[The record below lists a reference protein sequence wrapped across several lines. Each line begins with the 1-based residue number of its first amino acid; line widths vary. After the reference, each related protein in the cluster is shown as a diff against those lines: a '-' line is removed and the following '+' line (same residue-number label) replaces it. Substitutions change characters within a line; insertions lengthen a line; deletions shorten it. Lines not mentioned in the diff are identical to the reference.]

1 MHKQLIKLK
10 PRPLHK
16 NNKHSKGYDFDI
28 LVKSSPKLEE
38 FVFTNTY
45 GNVTID
51 FAKPKAVK
59 ALNKALLKQ
68 HYGID
73 YWDFPDENLCPP
85 IPGRVEYIHLL
96 NALLKRS
103 GVKEDIIILDIGTG
117 ATCIYPLLGQAEYD
131 WNFIG
136 SEIDKKALD
145 NAKLI
150 VEKNKL
156 SNHIK
161 LRFQDNQQS
170 ILTNVLHPSEKVTAT
185 ICNPPFYKN
194 EDEANEKTLMKQKG
208 LGKQTDKVVRNF
220 SGTAKELWYPGGE
233 KAFVHNYLYQSS
245 LLKTNCFWYTCLV
258 SKTQHV
264 LSMEA
269 SLKKLGA
276 TDFKILQ
283 LSLGNKI
290 SRVVAWTFL
299 TEDQQKDW
307 K

>member
-1 MHKQLIKLK
+1 M
-10 PRPLHK
+10 HK
-16 NNKHSKGYDFDI
+16 NNKHSKGYDFDL
-28 LVKSSPKLEE
+28 LVKSYPKLEE
-38 FVFTNTY
+38 FVFTNSF
-45 GNVTID
+45 GNLTID
-51 FAKPKAVK
+51 FAKSRAVK
-59 ALNKALLKQ
+59 ALNTALLKQ

-73 YWDFPDENLCPP
+73 YWEFPDANLCPP

-103 GVKEDIIILDIGTG
+103 GVKENITVLDVGTG
-117 ATCIYPLLGQAEYD
+117 ATCIYPLLGQAEYK
-131 WNFIG
+131 WNFIA
-136 SEIDKKALD
+136 SEIDIQAIKSAEKIIA
-145 NAKLI
+145 
-150 VEKNKL
+150 KNKL
-156 SNHIK
+156 SQFIT
-161 LRFQDNQQS
+161 LRHQDNEQK
-170 ILTNVLHPSEKVTAT
+170 ILTGILKSNEKVTAAM
-185 ICNPPFYKN
+185 CNPPFYKD
-194 EDEANEKTLMKQKG
+194 EAEANENTLLKQKG

-245 LLKTNCFWYTCLV
+245 LLKTNCFWFTCLV

-283 LSLGNKI
+283 MSLGNKI

-299 TEDQQKDW
+299 SEEEQQHW
-307 K
+307 PQ

>member
-1 MHKQLIKLK
+1 
-10 PRPLHK
+10 LHK

-28 LVKSSPKLEE
+28 LVKRFPKLKE

-59 ALNKALLKQ
+59 ALNTALLKQ

-73 YWDFPDENLCPP
+73 YWEFPDENLCPP
-85 IPGRVEYIHLL
+85 IPGRVEYIHVLH
-96 NALLKRS
+96 ALLKRS
-103 GVKEDIIILDIGTG
+103 GIKEDITVLDVGTG
-117 ATCIYPLLGQAEYD
+117 ATCIYPLLGHAEYK
-131 WNFIG
+131 WNFIA
-136 SEIDKKALD
+136 SEIDSQAMTSAE
-145 NAKLI
+145 NIIA
-150 VEKNKL
+150 KNKL
-156 SNHIK
+156 SDFIT
-161 LRFQDNQQS
+161 LRHQDNEQH
-170 ILTNVLHPSEKVTAT
+170 ILTGILKQNEKVSAT
-185 ICNPPFYKN
+185 MCNPPFYKD
-194 EDEANEKTLMKQKG
+194 EAEANEKTLLKQKG
-208 LGKQTDKVVRNF
+208 LGKQTNKVVRNF

-245 LLKTNCFWYTCLV
+245 LLKTNCFWFTCLV

-264 LSMEA
+264 LSMET

-283 LSLGNKI
+283 ISLGNKI

-299 TEDQQKDW
+299 TEEEQKDW
-307 K
+307 NS

>member
-1 MHKQLIKLK
+1 
-10 PRPLHK
+10 LHK
-16 NNKHSKGYDFDI
+16 NNKHSKGYDFDL

-38 FVFTNTY
+38 FVFTNSF

-51 FAKPKAVK
+51 FANPKAVK
-59 ALNKALLKQ
+59 LLNTALLKV

-73 YWDFPDENLCPP
+73 YWEFSDANLCPP

-103 GVKEDIIILDIGTG
+103 EVKENVTVLDIGAG
-117 ATCIYPLLGQAEYD
+117 ATCIYPLLGQAEYG
-131 WNFIG
+131 WNFIAT
-136 SEIDKKALD
+136 EIDSQAMRSAEK
-145 NAKLI
+145 I
-150 VEKNKL
+150 VAKNKL
-156 SNHIK
+156 SKSIK
-161 LRFQDNQQS
+161 LRYQDNEQN
-170 ILTNVLHPSEKVTAT
+170 ILTGILKSKERVSAAM
-185 ICNPPFYKN
+185 CNPPFYKDQA
-194 EDEANEKTLMKQKG
+194 EADENTLLKQKG
-208 LGKQTDKVVRNF
+208 LGKQTDTVARNF

-264 LSMEA
+264 LSMET

-283 LSLGNKI
+283 ISLGNKI

-299 TEDQQKDW
+299 TEEEQAQW
-307 K
+307 IS

>member
-1 MHKQLIKLK
+1 M
-10 PRPLHK
+10 HK
-16 NNKHSKGYDFDI
+16 NNKHSKGYDFDV
-28 LVKSSPKLEE
+28 LVKVFPKLEE

-59 ALNKALLKQ
+59 ALNTALLKQ
-68 HYGID
+68 HYRID
-73 YWDFPDENLCPP
+73 YWEFPDANLCPP

-103 GVKEDIIILDIGTG
+103 GVKENITVLDIGTG
-117 ATCIYPLLGQAEYD
+117 ATCIYPLLGQAEYG
-131 WNFIG
+131 WNFIA
-136 SEIDKKALD
+136 SEIDTQAMKSAEKII
-145 NAKLI
+145 N
-150 VEKNKL
+150 KNKL
-156 SNHIK
+156 SNSVT
-161 LRFQDNQQS
+161 LRYQDNEQN
-170 ILTNVLHPSEKVTAT
+170 ILTGILKSQDKVSAAM
-185 ICNPPFYKN
+185 CNPPFYKD
-194 EDEANEKTLMKQKG
+194 EEEANEKTLLKQKG

-264 LSMEA
+264 LSMES

-283 LSLGNKI
+283 ISLGNKI

-299 TEDQQKDW
+299 TEEQQKDW
-307 K
+307 N